1 MNTYEFTFLMEDDK
15 ETSKLE
21 KVLETAKGKK
31 LDERAWGQ
39 RLLAYPINKKTS
51 AYYFTWFIH
60 MEPLNIA
67 DFKKKLQYDKIAI
80 RYLLVETDYTQKNQ
94 KQKVKKVEAKKD

>member
-1 MNTYEFTFLMEDDK
+1 
-15 ETSKLE
+15 
-21 KVLETAKGKK
+21 
-31 LDERAWGQ
+31 
-39 RLLAYPINKKTS
+39 
-51 AYYFTWFIH
+51 